1 MYILDGPL
9 IVNEICSWAKKT
21 KRKVFL
27 FKVDFEKAFESLN
40 WDFLDSIMEQ
50 MNFRWKWM
58 RWIRGYLGSIRA
70 SILINGAPMKEFN
83 IKRGL
88 RQGDPL
94 AHFLFIIAIE
104 GLLSSSLP
112 WTFSTQQ

>member
-1 MYILDGPL
+1 MSL
-9 IVNEICSWAKKT
+9 I
-21 KRKVFL
+21 